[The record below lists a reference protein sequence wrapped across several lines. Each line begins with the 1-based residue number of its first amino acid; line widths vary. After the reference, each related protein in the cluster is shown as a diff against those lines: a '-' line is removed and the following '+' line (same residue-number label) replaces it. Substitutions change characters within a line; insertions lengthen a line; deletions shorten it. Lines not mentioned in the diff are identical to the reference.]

1 MRHLILSLTAILFCA
16 GATWA
21 KSVDP
26 RNDCQNLNKKAASL
40 AAQYRELREKRRRM
54 PQGTFNPDLSRYN
67 GQLHRVLLAIG
78 TELGHPPFTKE
89 TIVKCLGEPDAIRR
103 GKPMRKFL
111 GIYENRLKKAGRTL
125 EERSEREYL
134 IYFWRG
140 WHDFIF
146 FISEGGLIV
155 DHGWWFAYE

>member
-1 MRHLILSLTAILFCA
+1 MRQLILSLTAILFFA

-21 KSVDP
+21 QSVDSV
-26 RNDCQNLNKKAASL
+26 DECKDLNKKAASL
-40 AAQYRELREKRRRM
+40 AAQYKELRLKRRQI
-54 PQGTFNPDLSRYN
+54 PQGTFDRDLDRYN
-67 GQLHRVLLAIG
+67 GQLHTVLSALG
-78 TELGHPPFTKE
+78 VELGHPPFTKE
-89 TIVKCLGEPDAIRR
+89 TIIKCLGEPDAVKS

-111 GIYENRLKKAGRTL
+111 GIYENELKKAGRTP
-125 EERSEREYL
+125 EEKSNREYL

-146 FISEGGLIV
+146 FISEGGVIV